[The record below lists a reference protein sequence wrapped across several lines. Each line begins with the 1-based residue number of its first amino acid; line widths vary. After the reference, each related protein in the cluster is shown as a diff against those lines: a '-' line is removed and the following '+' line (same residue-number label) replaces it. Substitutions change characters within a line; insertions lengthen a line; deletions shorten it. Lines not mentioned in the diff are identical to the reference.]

1 MLQQLIKIFG
11 SRTKALEVLYLL
23 NDLKPVV
30 RQGFYTHEL
39 SEVEKFC
46 QEQSLFIKKSPL
58 TITLEEKESFS
69 NRGKIT
75 EKSDPQGMIF
85 VYISKNEEKALLT
98 CLYETKQDHYT
109 TGIMLGYPEC
119 CARFFEREFEKGN
132 LNPMHKPTN
141 VWTNLAQRDKDCI
154 IISHF
159 PCSSNCKGSIEIAK
173 KNLLFIQKNGK
184 KMAERIMNQLKVM

>member
-1 MLQQLIKIFG
+1 MLQQLTKIFG
-11 SRTKALEVLYLL
+11 SRTKALEILYLL
-23 NDLKPVV
+23 NDTKPVV
-30 RQGFYTHEL
+30 RQGFYTNER

-141 VWTNLAQRDKDCI
+141 VWTNLAKRDEDCVL
-154 IISHF
+154 ISHF
-159 PCSSNCKGSIEIAK
+159 PCNSECKESIEIGKENLKLIETIDK
-173 KNLLFIQKNGK
+173 KSADKI
-184 KMAERIMNQLKVM
+184 RTQLRVM